1 MQNLAQTRDNLE
13 RHQQLLGGMIA
24 VFRVATQQDTDDL
37 LRVVR
42 SGVDM
47 SQLAAHVRNA
57 LRMSP
62 EAQEEFNTLDFVID
76 GPRELPSPT
85 QLLSELPVR
94 NLAPDEASV
103 PDMVDGHDPF
113 GVSMRGSNQWPPP

>member
-1 MQNLAQTRDNLE
+1 MQNLAQTQENLE

-24 VFRVATQQDTDDL
+24 AFRVATQQDTDDL
-37 LRVVR
+37 LRVIR

-62 EAQEEFNTLDFVID
+62 EAREEFNNLDFVID
-76 GPRELPSPT
+76 SPRELPSPT

-94 NLAPDEASV
+94 NSASDEASV
-103 PDMVDGHDPF
+103 SDLVDGHDTF
-113 GVSMRGSNQWPPP
+113 GVSMRGSYQWPPP